1 MNKAYEN
8 FIQILMSVINK
19 LAPFKTKL
27 VKRNSQ
33 GWFNGEVLENIAL
46 RDELFKKRKR
56 SKFNVDKEIYNKA
69 RNKLH
74 RLILQKKKKKREY
87 FGNKLKE
94 NFAKPKFFG
103 KHLNH
108 LVYTKHFQ
116 LFKQMQLKMINV

>member
-8 FIQILMSVINK
+8 FIQILMSVIDK

-74 RLILQKKKKKREY
+74 RLILQKKKKKKKRVLR
-87 FGNKLKE
+87 KQIKR
-94 NFAKPKFFG
+94 KFC
-103 KHLNH
+103 
-108 LVYTKHFQ
+108 
-116 LFKQMQLKMINV
+116 